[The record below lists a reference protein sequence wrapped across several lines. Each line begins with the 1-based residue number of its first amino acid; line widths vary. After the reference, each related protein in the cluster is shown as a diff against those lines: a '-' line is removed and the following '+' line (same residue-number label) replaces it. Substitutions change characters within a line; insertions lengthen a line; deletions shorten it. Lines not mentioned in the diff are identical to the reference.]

1 MRKIEFSRVVERVLV
16 ENLVG
21 SIRLWDGTVLG
32 VPEDA
37 RPDISAVPGSK
48 EKIYQFI
55 TNDENKSITAKQVEK
70 FTIDRTVSQTPLTEF
85 EELVLQIIN
94 GETEG
99 NVYFKNQVAHT
110 SKLIGG
116 IVGDKYY
123 LVADKKA
130 VFYNDDFSKFEEN
143 EKPLQ

>member
-21 SIRLWDGTVLG
+21 SIRLWDGTVLS

-99 NVYFKNQVAHT
+99 NVYFKNQVEHT
-110 SKLIGG
+110 SKLVGG